1 MRRRGLGLTSPLVVK
16 ADGTKYGKTET
27 GTVWL
32 DPRRTT
38 PYAMYQFFVNTPDEQ
53 VGQLLRFLTFLGHT
67 EIEALDGETADHPQR
82 RAAPRALACAV
93 TALVHGDAEVTKA
106 EEASAAVFGEEIA
119 GLSEQMLL
127 VVTEDVPTTDVS
139 RAEMLGGLSLTDLL
153 ERTGLVSS
161 RGEARRTVDQGGVY
175 VNNVRQTDQHRTFAA
190 EDLLHDRYLVPR
202 RGRREVHV
210 VRAT

>member
-1 MRRRGLGLTSPLVVK
+1 M
-16 ADGTKYGKTET
+16 
-27 GTVWL
+27 
-32 DPRRTT
+32 
-38 PYAMYQFFVNTPDEQ
+38 
-53 VGQLLRFLTFLGHT
+53 
-67 EIEALDGETADHPQR
+67 
-82 RAAPRALACAV
+82 
-93 TALVHGDAEVTKA
+93 TKA
-106 EEASAAVFGEEIA
+106 EEASAALFGEEIA

-161 RGEARRTVDQGGVY
+161 RGEARRTVDQGGAY

-190 EDLLHDRYLVPR
+190 EDLLHDRYLVLR